1 MAEPAPPFSAQL
13 TAWRIRAAAA
23 APGLG
28 LAVAAAAVATG
39 AAAWIGG
46 PAILYALLI
55 GLPLYGVTR
64 AGRWQPGIALAGRGV
79 LRLGVALLGARIT
92 ADQILALGPGP
103 IVTVLVA
110 VLGTIGVAVLLARWL
125 RLPIGFGVLTG
136 GATAICGASAAL
148 AISAVLP
155 RHADHERDTL
165 FAVVGVTFL
174 STVVMVLYPGLA
186 VLLGL
191 RPDQAGLFLGGS
203 IHDVAQVVGA
213 GYMMGPATGDVAT
226 FTKML
231 RVAMLL
237 PVVLAITL
245 VVARLARADRAAGD
259 RTPGLPWF
267 LIAFAALV
275 GINSV
280 GVLPPALVDGM
291 VTLSGWCLV
300 TAIAALGMK
309 TSLKAM
315 AGMGLRPLTLLVA
328 ETVVIAVLVLAAV
341 LALG

>member
-1 MAEPAPPFSAQL
+1 MAEPASKTPTRS
-13 TAWRIRAAAA
+13 TAWWMRAVGL
-23 APGLG
+23 APGVCLSIT
-28 LAVAAAAVATG
+28 VAWVATVI
-39 AAAWIGG
+39 AAWIGG
-46 PAILYALLI
+46 PSILYALLI
-55 GLPLYGVTR
+55 GLPLYAVTR
-64 AGRWQPGIALAGRGV
+64 GARWQPGIALASRSI

-92 ADQILALGPGP
+92 ADQILALGPAP
-103 IVTVLVA
+103 V
-110 VLGTIGVAVLLARWL
+110 VAVLLGVVGTIGFAVLIARWFD
-125 RLPIGFGVLTG
+125 LPPAFGVLTG

-155 RHADHERDTL
+155 RHSDHERDTL
-165 FAVVGVTFL
+165 FAVIGVTFL

-186 VLLGL
+186 VLMGL
-191 RPDQAGLFLGGS
+191 SPDQAGIFLGGS

-213 GYMMGPATGDVAT
+213 GYMMGPVTGDVAT

-237 PVVLAITL
+237 PVVLAITI
-245 VVARLARADRAAGD
+245 VVARLSRANGAAGGL
-259 RTPGLPWF
+259 TPGLPWF
-267 LIAFAALV
+267 LVAFAGLV
-275 GINSV
+275 VINSL
-280 GVLPPALVDGM
+280 GVLPGALVDAM

-328 ETVVIAVLVLAAV
+328 ETVVIAALVLGAV
-341 LALG
+341 LTLR